1 MPVIFICF
9 ILFIMWFRV
18 KSNKASKMEQNSK
31 EDFLRREHEANLTRK
46 KDISNLDYIVI
57 PEEDLPF
64 TETNDEE
71 EAMLQDNLR
80 KAMSKKILNLSGISN
95 TDLKLEYGY
104 ANLEALSQYDQNF
117 TNLLRCLDKWAGF
130 LYKKGERQRSKQILE
145 YAISI
150 GSDITGTY
158 TTLAQIY
165 LDENEPGKVQPLID
179 TAKNS
184 SSFMK
189 DSIVS
194 KLTQLIQNYT
204 S

>member
-18 KSNKASKMEQNSK
+18 KSKKASETQ
-31 EDFLRREHEANLTRK
+31 
-46 KDISNLDYIVI
+46 
-57 PEEDLPF
+57 
-64 TETNDEE
+64 TNDEE
-71 EAMLQDNLR
+71 EAMFQDDLR

-130 LYKKGERQRSKQILE
+130 LYKKGELKRSKQILE

-165 LDENEPGKVQPLID
+165 LDENEPGKVQLLID

-184 SSFMK
+184 NSFMK

-194 KLTQLIQNYT
+194 KLTKLIQNYT
-204 S
+204 F

>member
-18 KSNKASKMEQNSK
+18 KSKKASEMEQNSK

-130 LYKKGERQRSKQILE
+130 LTKKV
-145 YAISI
+145 
-150 GSDITGTY
+150 T
-158 TTLAQIY
+158 
-165 LDENEPGKVQPLID
+165 
-179 TAKNS
+179 
-184 SSFMK
+184 
-189 DSIVS
+189 
-194 KLTQLIQNYT
+194 
-204 S
+204 

>member
-1 MPVIFICF
+1 
-9 ILFIMWFRV
+9 
-18 KSNKASKMEQNSK
+18 MEQNSK

-130 LYKKGERQRSKQILE
+130 LYKKGELQRSKQILE

>member
-18 KSNKASKMEQNSK
+18 KSKKASKMEQNSK

-80 KAMSKKILNLSGISN
+80 KAMSKKS
-95 TDLKLEYGY
+95 
-104 ANLEALSQYDQNF
+104 
-117 TNLLRCLDKWAGF
+117 
-130 LYKKGERQRSKQILE
+130 
-145 YAISI
+145 
-150 GSDITGTY
+150 
-158 TTLAQIY
+158 
-165 LDENEPGKVQPLID
+165 
-179 TAKNS
+179 
-184 SSFMK
+184 
-189 DSIVS
+189 
-194 KLTQLIQNYT
+194 LTCQV
-204 S
+204 